1 MSLRVLG
8 FVLVF
13 APAALAQLTEGQA
26 LAQVKAASKTQLAT
40 FKATTK
46 AALATL
52 NTDLAAIED
61 QMGGE
66 DHPSDIALFVGN
78 ATVTF
83 YTSAEN
89 AFSNAI
95 EQMAGA
101 VAGVLGDLADGNDLE
116 GNYPASAYAGSGG
129 VLDAHRKALHKAAL
143 KVRDAAVKRL
153 AKTAKLVESELGF
166 SMNVRLNFPAA
177 ALAFAVNQQTSSQI
191 DEGARINLVIALSE
205 LDQSADGVIMV
216 EGTTGSTADDVS
228 VAWRRE
234 FGETATADVS
244 ADGATGH
251 FQKSFSGLVEGGYA
265 ISVQQTAGPVHD
277 VAEIG
282 VR

>member
-1 MSLRVLG
+1 MLRTVLALL
-8 FVLVF
+8 LV
-13 APAALAQLTEGQA
+13 APLSSAELTIPQA
-26 LAQVKAASKTQLAT
+26 LSQLKSASKTQLAT
-40 FKATTK
+40 FKADTK
-46 AALATL
+46 TALATL

-61 QMGGE
+61 TMRGE

-89 AFSNAI
+89 AWSNAV
-95 EQMAGA
+95 EQMSAA
-101 VAGVLGDLADGNDLE
+101 VAGVLGDLADGSDLA
-116 GNYPASAYAGSGG
+116 GIYPASAYAGSGG
-129 VLDAHRKALHKAAL
+129 VLDAHRKSLLRAAL
-143 KVRDAAVKRL
+143 KVRDSAVKRL

-177 ALAFAVNQQTSSQI
+177 ALAFSVNQQTSSQI
-191 DEGARINLVIALSE
+191 DEGARINLVIALSA
-205 LDQSADGVIMV
+205 LDESADGVIMV

-228 VAWRRE
+228 VAWQRE
-234 FGETATADVS
+234 FGETATDDVS

-265 ISVQQTAGPVHD
+265 ISVRQTAGPVHD